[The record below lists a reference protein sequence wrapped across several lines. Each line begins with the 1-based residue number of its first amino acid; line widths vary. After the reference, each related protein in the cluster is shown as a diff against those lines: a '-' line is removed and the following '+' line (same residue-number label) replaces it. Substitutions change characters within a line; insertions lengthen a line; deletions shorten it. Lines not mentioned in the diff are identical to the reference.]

1 MNSSLN
7 TTTRNLDQA
16 LFPSKRNYKRGQ
28 TIYTQS
34 KSSEGFYQVIKGCVK
49 LQKMLPNGVM
59 TLLKIVTEGEIFGEG
74 NFEMERKNI
83 SFAIALEDQTVIQK
97 LEPTANLSQEYQETI
112 TQMLIDRA
120 MESVLRHE
128 RLVALDAED
137 RIKTVLKELA
147 LKRGVKFGDETLLKI
162 NLTHEEI
169 AMLSDSSRQTVTK
182 TFSMLKR
189 NRIINYSRNRIL
201 FRDLDNFN

>member
-1 MNSSLN
+1 MNPSLN
-7 TTTRNLDQA
+7 TITRLLHQA
-16 LFPSKRNYKRGQ
+16 PLHSQRNYKKGQ

-34 KSSEGFYQVIKGCVK
+34 KLSVGFYQVIKGSVK
-49 LQKMLPNGVM
+49 LQKMLPNGVV

-74 NFEMERKNI
+74 NFETERKNI
-83 SFAIALEDQTVIQK
+83 SYAIALEDHTVIQK
-97 LEPTANLSQEYQETI
+97 LEPTASLSQEYQETI

-128 RLVALDAED
+128 RLIALDAEE

-147 LKRGVKFGDETLLKI
+147 LKKGVKFGDETLLKI

>member
-1 MNSSLN
+1 MNTLLN
-7 TTTRNLDQA
+7 TNTRNLHQA
-16 LFPSKRNYKRGQ
+16 PPPSLKNYKKGQ
-28 TIYTQS
+28 IIYSQN
-34 KSSEGFYQVIKGCVK
+34 KSSEGFYQVIKGSVK
-49 LQKMLPNGVM
+49 LQKILPNGVL
-59 TLLKIVTEGEIFGEG
+59 TLLKIVTEGELFGEG
-74 NFEMERKNI
+74 NLGMERKNI
-83 SFAIALEDQTVIQK
+83 SYAIALEEHTVIQK
-97 LEPTANLSQEYQETI
+97 LEPTSLSQEYQETI

-147 LKRGVKFGDETLLKI
+147 VKKGVKFGDETLLKI

-201 FRDLDNFN
+201 FRDLENFN

>member
-1 MNSSLN
+1 MNALLN
-7 TTTRNLDQA
+7 TNTWNLHQA
-16 LFPSKRNYKRGQ
+16 PPPSPKSYKKGQ
-28 TIYTQS
+28 IIYSQN
-34 KSSEGFYQVIKGCVK
+34 KLSEGFYQVIKGSVK
-49 LQKMLPNGVM
+49 LQKMLPNGVL
-59 TLLKIVTEGEIFGEG
+59 TLLKIVTEGELFGEG
-74 NFEMERKNI
+74 NLGMERKNL
-83 SFAIALEDQTVIQK
+83 SYAIALEEHTVIQK
-97 LEPTANLSQEYQETI
+97 LEPMASLSQEYQETI

-128 RLVALDAED
+128 RLIALDAED

-147 LKRGVKFGDETLLKI
+147 VKKGVKFGDETLLKI

-201 FRDLDNFN
+201 FRDLENFN